1 MQDFFDQESCAMIDI
16 YLIAE
21 EEQSADELL
30 WVPLAWRP
38 QAFAV
43 SST

>member
-16 YLIAE
+16 YLIA